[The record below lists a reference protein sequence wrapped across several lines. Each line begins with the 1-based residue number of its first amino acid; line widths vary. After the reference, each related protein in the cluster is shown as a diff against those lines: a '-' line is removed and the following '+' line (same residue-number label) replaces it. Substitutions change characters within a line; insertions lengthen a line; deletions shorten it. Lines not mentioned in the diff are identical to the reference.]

1 MVDKTSEKKI
11 VLDLLLTITW
21 ITVSD
26 LYSCEKLSGTG
37 ADPGIFDLGFPKCGS
52 ERTVELFCGKLRVAQ
67 SVNARRR
74 WRGKYCFASRG
85 EHIIEGYPKKKYIFE
100 YPWNLV

>member
-1 MVDKTSEKKI
+1 MVDKTSEKKNRS
-11 VLDLLLTITW
+11 W
-21 ITVSD
+21 FAFNNNMNNSFW
-26 LYSCEKLSGTG
+26 LYSCEKLTGTG

-85 EHIIEGYPKKKYIFE
+85 EHIIEGYPKTIIFLNI
-100 YPWNLV
+100 PGI